1 MPRRFATLS
10 LLLTATAF
18 VALAQSKPIPQLV
31 KKGAKYSF
39 IVDGKPFLFLG
50 GQVDNKVFVPEE
62 MTKVL
67 PGFKAYNANTVEFP
81 VTWKLIEPKEGQF
94 EFGAFDQIIRDIRA
108 HGLRADVLWFG
119 TWKGDETTYLPDWIT
134 SDPKRF
140 PTALDADGKPSKS
153 LSPHG
158 AATLEADRKA
168 FGALLKNI
176 KEIDENDRTV
186 ILVQVENEPGIV
198 GPARDHSPEANKLF
212 NGPVPEEFVTALK
225 KKPGTWIESFGR
237 QFADEAFTTYYMAKY
252 INAVAQA
259 GKDVYP
265 LPMYENVWMGGAGTN
280 DRFYDFDRPGDSYP
294 SGGGQSHTLAWWKA
308 AAPAIDLIA
317 PDIYHRSGVIY
328 RTIISRYA
336 RPDNPLLIIET
347 GHGMEFARFCFMA
360 VGEFGA
366 IGYAQFGVG
375 MKDYGATAD
384 GADFGPGFADMAANF
399 GLLANAAPVIM
410 DLRGTKRLRSAIEE
424 ENIPGRELSF
434 DRWDV
439 LAMFPPA
446 MAKQPS
452 WAEPKG
458 PPTNPSGRVI
468 LAQLQPDEFLIL
480 GFDTTVDFRPPV
492 TSGHKE
498 GKFVS
503 IEEGLYK
510 DGVWSATKS
519 LPATAP
525 ARGVTLPKEGAMFR
539 VKLQWN

>member
-1 MPRRFATLS
+1 M
-10 LLLTATAF
+10 
-18 VALAQSKPIPQLV
+18 
-31 KKGAKYSF
+31 
-39 IVDGKPFLFLG
+39 
-50 GQVDNKVFVPEE
+50 
-62 MTKVL
+62 
-67 PGFKAYNANTVEFP
+67 
-81 VTWKLIEPKEGQF
+81 
-94 EFGAFDQIIRDIRA
+94 
-108 HGLRADVLWFG
+108 
-119 TWKGDETTYLPDWIT
+119 
-134 SDPKRF
+134 
-140 PTALDADGKPSKS
+140 
-153 LSPHG
+153 SPHG
-158 AATLEADRKA
+158 AATLAADRKA
-168 FGALLKNI
+168 FGVLLKHI
-176 KEIDENDRTV
+176 KEIDEKDRTV

-212 NGPVPEEFVTALK
+212 NGPVPDEFVTALK
-225 KKPGTWIESFGR
+225 RKPGTWTECFGR

-252 INAVAQA
+252 INSVTQA
-259 GKDVYP
+259 GKEAYP
-265 LPMYENVWMGGAGTN
+265 LPMYVNVWMGGTGTN

-294 SGGGQSHTLAWWKA
+294 SGGAQSHTLNLWRA
-308 AAPAIDLIA
+308 AAPAVDLIA

-328 RTIISRYA
+328 RTILSRYT
-336 RPDNPLLIIET
+336 RPDNPLLVVET

-360 VGEFGA
+360 IGDFSA

-375 MKDYGATAD
+375 MKDYGATAG
-384 GADFGPGFADMAANF
+384 GADFGPGFAEMAANF
-399 GLLANAAPVIM
+399 NLLSNAAPVIM

-446 MAKQPS
+446 LAKQPS

-458 PPTNPSGRVI
+458 PPAIPSGRVI

-480 GFDTTVDFRPPV
+480 GFDTTVDFRPSA

-503 IEEGLYK
+503 IEEGMYK
-510 DGVWSATKS
+510 DGVWSATQP